1 MTDPFQILLIN
12 GSTREPSYTRTL
24 TTKVQEALIERGA
37 QTVLWDLRNSPLPIA
52 NPEFHS
58 NPAQHTNPKV
68 RRLVVHASNADAFV
82 LASPIY
88 HNSYSGTLK
97 NALDHLAIAQFYY
110 KPVGLLSHGGDRS
123 TQAVD
128 HLRIVVRGL
137 RGTAI
142 STQVCTGLADYSDNG
157 PDGYQVVS
165 PAIFERI
172 DRLVTELLVFA
183 RVLRLV
189 RQTIA

>member
-1 MTDPFQILLIN
+1 MTDPFQILLIS
-12 GSTREPSYTRTL
+12 GSTREPSFTRTL
-24 TTKVQEALIERGA
+24 TTKVQEALIQRGA

-58 NPAQHTNPKV
+58 DPTQHTNSKV
-68 RRLVVHASNADAFV
+68 RRFVVHAAKADAFI

-142 STQVCTGLADYSDNG
+142 STQVCTGLADYSGSG
-157 PDGYQVVS
+157 PDGYQLVS
-165 PAIFERI
+165 PAISDRI

-183 RVLRLV
+183 QVLRLV
-189 RQTIA
+189 RKTIA

>member
-37 QTVLWDLRNSPLPIA
+37 QTILWDLRNSPLPIA

-58 NPAQHTNPKV
+58 DPEQHTNPKV
-68 RRLVVHASNADAFV
+68 RRFVVHASNADAFV

-110 KPVGLLSHGGDRS
+110 KPVALLSHGGD
-123 TQAVD
+123 AVRRQSITCGLLYAAYAEQPSQ
-128 HLRIVVRGL
+128 LRFAPDWRIIATMVR
-137 RGTAI
+137 TVI
-142 STQVCTGLADYSDNG
+142 SWC
-157 PDGYQVVS
+157 
-165 PAIFERI
+165 
-172 DRLVTELLVFA
+172 RL
-183 RVLRLV
+183 
-189 RQTIA
+189 